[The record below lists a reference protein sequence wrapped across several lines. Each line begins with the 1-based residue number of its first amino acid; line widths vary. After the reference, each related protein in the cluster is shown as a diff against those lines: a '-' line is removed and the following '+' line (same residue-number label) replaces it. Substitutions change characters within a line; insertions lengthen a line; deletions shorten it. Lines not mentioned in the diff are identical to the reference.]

1 MCNGRFWKVYPEHS
15 IKKSLKVAD
24 FPIKNCQSHFI
35 QSLDLLKR
43 LNALVLLLLVLCHI
57 HTATMLDTH
66 IKNDRSVYKSHAK
79 QL

>member
-24 FPIKNCQSHFI
+24 FPIKIVKVISYM
-35 QSLDLLKR
+35 DLLKR

-57 HTATMLDTH
+57 HTVMMLDTH

>member
-24 FPIKNCQSHFI
+24 FPIKIVKVISYM
-35 QSLDLLKR
+35 DLLKR

-57 HTATMLDTH
+57 HTVTMLDTH
-66 IKNDRSVYKSHAK
+66 IKNDRRVYKSHAK